1 MKVKELPLDDRPREK
16 LALRGPQSLSDA
28 ELIAILLRTGI
39 KGRNVLQ
46 LAQDL
51 IKKYGNL
58 SLLATQNVSSLKTNP
73 GIKKDKAV
81 TLVAAFELSR
91 RADSEKKWLSNKKIS
106 SPSDIAEIFIPLLR
120 DEVKETFIVV
130 CLNSANKIIRYEKI
144 SVGSLSSSIV
154 HPREVFKVAIENN
167 SANIILI
174 HNHPSGNPEPSSED
188 INLTKKMTDA
198 GKLMDIQVFDHI
210 IIAGN
215 NFTSMVE
222 KRVI

>member
-1 MKVKELPLDDRPREK
+1 M
-16 LALRGPQSLSDA
+16 
-28 ELIAILLRTGI
+28 
-39 KGRNVLQ
+39 
-46 LAQDL
+46 
-51 IKKYGNL
+51 
-58 SLLATQNVSSLKTNP
+58 
-73 GIKKDKAV
+73 
-81 TLVAAFELSR
+81 
-91 RADSEKKWLSNKKIS
+91 
-106 SPSDIAEIFIPLLR
+106 R